1 MSLKHAFS
9 KVPLFNDK
17 RNLSSKNK
25 QKIDL
30 LKHENITLIGLK
42 YTLILPYLLVSF
54 KQTVSFKLKSNKK
67 LRT

>member
-1 MSLKHAFS
+1 MKHAFS
-9 KVPLFNDK
+9 KVSLFHNK

-25 QKIDL
+25 QQIGL
-30 LKHENITLIGLK
+30 FGNENITLIGFK
-42 YTLILPYLLVSF
+42 YTLILLYLLVSF